1 MLTKFSNHGTST
13 VLESTEVVTVCGC
26 MDLTACNYNELANNE
41 DGSCEYAAQYYDCD
55 DNCLNDSDSDGVCDE
70 LEIVGCQ
77 DDTACNYDGVPQMLV
92 TAIMLTSTMI
102 ALATA

>member
-1 MLTKFSNHGTST
+1 M
-13 VLESTEVVTVCGC
+13 CGC
-26 MDLTACNYNELANNE
+26 MDLTACSYNELANNE

-55 DNCLNDSDSDGVCDE
+55 DNCNDSDSDGVCDE

-77 DDTACNYDGVPQMLV
+77 MTLPATTTPLPQMLV
-92 TAIMLTSTMI
+92 PAIMLTSTMI